1 MKLKKCVSALL
12 AFSLLVLFAAIG
24 EDANDDITGIWVNG
38 EGEEQK
44 YFEFTPSGEM
54 KSNADGNEV
63 TGTYSTNENEIVAEI
78 NYMGITGT
86 IKWTYSLKG
95 DTLTINDVAYARH
108 FEELSDAELL
118 IGKWTTII
126 EDGSEMSMTFLT
138 DGIVLISRAGTD
150 VQGEYALEDGI
161 ISMKLNLLGSVM
173 EKSSEY
179 AFSGETLAFDG
190 AVYTRDIQRLF
201 GEWYMSLDDIKVVI
215 DFMPDG
221 KLVISMSDA
230 VKVEG
235 TYGVNGNKLSLT
247 TQNGATFKT
256 KDVEFGFVATSSK
269 STTTCT
275 LARTLNK

>member
-63 TGTYSTNENEIVAEI
+63 TGTYTAKENEIVAEI

-86 IKWTYSLKG
+86 IKWAYSLNG

-179 AFSGETLAFDG
+179 AFAGDTLTFDG

-256 KDVEFGFVATSSK
+256 KEVEFGFVGDKLKIDNDLYT
-269 STTTCT
+269 
-275 LARTLNK
+275 RTDAE